1 MFNILEAPFMIEMIR
16 TITNMYAHGWDE
28 RNGGNVSLLLEEEA
42 IKDYVDLEAVIRTID
57 IPFDA
62 TDLIGKYFLVTGT
75 GKYFKNVQ
83 YDPEKNMG
91 LFRIG
96 KDGHTAELLWG
107 YNDGGR
113 FTSELPAHL
122 MSHITRL
129 KVDPDNHVVMHCH
142 PTNLLAM
149 MKRSLHILSGSFQQ
163 NASLYSRTES
173 MSFHGCCAEPMR
185 LERLQLRRW
194 RHLVL

>member
-75 GKYFKNVQ
+75 GKYLMFSMILRKIWVFSGSARMVIQ
-83 YDPEKNMG
+83 QSFSG
-91 LFRIG
+91 AIT
-96 KDGHTAELLWG
+96 TAEDLHLSSLL
-107 YNDGGR
+107 
-113 FTSELPAHL
+113 TL
-122 MSHITRL
+122 
-129 KVDPDNHVVMHCH
+129 
-142 PTNLLAM
+142 
-149 MKRSLHILSGSFQQ
+149 
-163 NASLYSRTES
+163 
-173 MSFHGCCAEPMR
+173 
-185 LERLQLRRW
+185 
-194 RHLVL
+194 